1 MKRTI
6 ILYWVFTGLLALLMT
21 FSGIGGLIGG
31 LKAAEGMKYL
41 GITPSLVTFLS
52 VAKLAG
58 VIALLVPGFPRLKE
72 WAYAGFIFD
81 VTGAVYLT
89 IAAGDPASAW
99 MPIFIAHILIA
110 CSYIFYHKKLKPA
123 PLSAR

>member
-1 MKRTI
+1 MKKTT

-21 FSGIGGLIGG
+21 FSGIGGLVGG
-31 LKAAEGMKYL
+31 PKAAEGMKHL
-41 GITPSLVTFLS
+41 GLTSALLPFLS

-58 VIALLVPGFPRLKE
+58 VIAILVPGFPRLKE

-89 IAAGDPASAW
+89 IAAGDPVSAW
-99 MPIFIAHILIA
+99 MPIFIGHILIA
-110 CSYIFYHKKLKPA
+110 CSY
-123 PLSAR
+123 